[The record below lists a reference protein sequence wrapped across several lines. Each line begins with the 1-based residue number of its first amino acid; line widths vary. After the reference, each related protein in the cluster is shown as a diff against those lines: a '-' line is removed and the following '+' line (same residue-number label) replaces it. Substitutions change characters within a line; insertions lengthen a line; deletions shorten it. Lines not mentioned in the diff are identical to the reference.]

1 MIPMLRYNTD
11 IIFTFYVNIL
21 LHKPYVKKKVHKKLL
36 KVKKLKKTSLPNLT

>member
-1 MIPMLRYNTD
+1 MIRILSYNTD

-36 KVKKLKKTSLPNLT
+36 KVKKTQKDFFA